1 MRERKKGT
9 PKERQTCNAEEEVT
23 EEAAKDVVVSIL
35 EEILESV
42 DRGTTQAD
50 PGRQAMRATEDERN
64 RQSVPSLGRPLL
76 WTDNKDDE
84 ASQDGKIVRLL
95 PRVVVSEQYK
105 GDVFNRSVG
114 MVVLTDGVF
123 DASCLRCLSI

>member
-1 MRERKKGT
+1 M
-9 PKERQTCNAEEEVT
+9 T